1 MQTAEAGRSP
11 IVLIGS
17 LSPQDEQSWLD
28 ALRSAMPEER
38 VLPVTQVADPAEVE
52 LAIVANPDPAVVRR
66 FSSLKWVQSLWA
78 GVERLVDEPAFSHL
92 PVVRMVDPELARTM
106 AEAVLAWTL
115 YLHRD
120 MPAYLAQQRAKQ
132 WRQLA
137 YVPPSRRKIGL
148 LGLGT
153 LGQAAAR
160 TLIAAGFPVQGWS
173 RTGAPM
179 PGLEDLPIF
188 SGRNG
193 LDAMIRR
200 TDILV
205 CLLPL
210 TAETRHLVD
219 GALLERMPPGA
230 CLINFGRGGLIHV
243 SDLVAALDAGRISHA
258 VLDVFEREP
267 LPHDSPLWQHPRVT
281 VLPHISAETD
291 PGTASLIVARNVQH
305 WREDGR
311 LPEAIDKLR
320 GY

>member
-1 MQTAEAGRSP
+1 MPPAEMQRSP

-17 LSPQDEQSWLD
+17 FSPDDEQSWLE
-28 ALRSAMPEER
+28 ALRSAMPGER
-38 VLPVTQVADPAEVE
+38 VLPVAQVVDPEEVE
-52 LAIVANPDPAVVRR
+52 LAIVANPEPTVVQR

-120 MPAYLAQQRAKQ
+120 MPAYLAQQRANQ
-132 WRQLA
+132 WRQLP
-137 YVPPSRRKIGL
+137 YVPPSRRRVGL

-160 TLIAAGFPVQGWS
+160 TLTAAGFKVQGWRRS
-173 RTGAPM
+173 GAGM
-179 PGLEDLPIF
+179 PALEDLETF

-193 LDAMIRR
+193 LDAIVRR
-200 TDILV
+200 TDILA

-210 TAETRHLVD
+210 TNETRHLVD
-219 GALLERMPPGA
+219 SDLLDRLPRGA
-230 CLINFGRGGLIHV
+230 CLINFGRGGLV
-243 SDLVAALDAGRISHA
+243 NLPDLIAALDAGQLRHA

-267 LPHDSPLWQHPRVT
+267 LPQDSPLWQHPHVT

-291 PGTASLIVARNVQH
+291 PRTASLIVARNVQQ
-305 WREDGR
+305 WRDTGR
-311 LPEAIDKLR
+311 VPQAVDKLR